1 MSVIRIGP
9 AVGATAT
16 MGLAAGA
23 GAWLPLSLAAFILLL
38 FATRS
43 ILVRIAPA
51 PERGK

>member
-16 MGLAAGA
+16 LGVTAGA
-23 GAWLPLSLAAFILLL
+23 GAWPLLSLAAFILLL
-38 FATRS
+38 FAIRS

-51 PERGK
+51 PERGN

>member
-16 MGLAAGA
+16 MGVAASA
-23 GAWLPLSLAAFILLL
+23 KPWLPLSLAAFILLL
-38 FATRS
+38 FAIRS

-51 PERGK
+51 PERGR